1 MKKRWYLLL
10 IAAGLLLCAV
20 PLQSPQHLPKP
31 VFALLAAGGSVLVG
45 GSLGSLLCRVI
56 RIRDPV
62 LVQAYKEQHDE
73 RNTMICEKAAARA
86 ALGELEADL
95 RREYQTTD
103 PELFLR
109 AEARAARVMQGAVLY
124 FGAAYARFLELPMWI
139 TWGLVG
145 FCLAWGLLEWG
156 LTLWYRH
163 RM

>member
-20 PLQSPQHLPKP
+20 PLQFPQHLPKP
-31 VFALLAAGGSVLVG
+31 VSALLAVG

-73 RNTMICEKAAARA
+73 RNTMICEKAA
-86 ALGELEADL
+86 
-95 RREYQTTD
+95 
-103 PELFLR
+103 
-109 AEARAARVMQGAVLY
+109 ARAARVMQGAVLY

>member
-20 PLQSPQHLPKP
+20 PLQFPQHLPKP

-86 ALGELEADL
+86 A
-95 RREYQTTD
+95 
-103 PELFLR
+103 
-109 AEARAARVMQGAVLY
+109 RVMQGAVLY

-163 RM
+163 RMEQNRTPASSRGPVGLPLTCSSS

>member
-20 PLQSPQHLPKP
+20 PLQFPQHLPKP

-86 ALGELEADL
+86 A
-95 RREYQTTD
+95 
-103 PELFLR
+103 
-109 AEARAARVMQGAVLY
+109 RVMQGAVLY
-124 FGAAYARFLELPMWI
+124 FGAVYARFLELPMWI

>member
-20 PLQSPQHLPKP
+20 PLQFPQHLPKP

-86 ALGELEADL
+86 A
-95 RREYQTTD
+95 
-103 PELFLR
+103 
-109 AEARAARVMQGAVLY
+109 RVMQGAVLY

-145 FCLAWGLLEWG
+145 FCLAWGLLDGG

-163 RM
+163 SMEQNRSPASCRGPAALPLTCSSS

>member
-20 PLQSPQHLPKP
+20 PLQFPQHLPKP

-73 RNTMICEKAAARA
+73 RNTMICEKAAAWA
-86 ALGELEADL
+86 ARGFSPPAPSCSPSLV
-95 RREYQTTD
+95 RRSTKNTAAASTTD
-103 PELFLR
+103 R
-109 AEARAARVMQGAVLY
+109 
-124 FGAAYARFLELPMWI
+124 
-139 TWGLVG
+139 
-145 FCLAWGLLEWG
+145 
-156 LTLWYRH
+156 
-163 RM
+163 

>member
-20 PLQSPQHLPKP
+20 PLQFPQHLPKP

-45 GSLGSLLCRVI
+45 GSLGSLLCQVI

-86 ALGELEADL
+86 APGKK
-95 RREYQTTD
+95 
-103 PELFLR
+103 
-109 AEARAARVMQGAVLY
+109 GAVLDL
-124 FGAAYARFLELPMWI
+124 GAADARSMERPKRI
-139 TWGLVG
+139 NGGGVG
-145 FCLAWGLLEWG
+145 F
-156 LTLWYRH
+156 
-163 RM
+163 

>member
-1 MKKRWYLLL
+1 MAFSYSPFRSRRGISPARQADRAISPPLYCRSSSRS
-10 IAAGLLLCAV
+10 IRAV
-20 PLQSPQHLPKP
+20 SYTHL
-31 VFALLAAGGSVLVG
+31 SVLVG

-73 RNTMICEKAAARA
+73 RNTMICEKAAAW
-86 ALGELEADL
+86 
-95 RREYQTTD
+95 
-103 PELFLR
+103 
-109 AEARAARVMQGAVLY
+109 AARVMQGAVLY

>member
-20 PLQSPQHLPKP
+20 PLQFPQHLPKP

-86 ALGELEADL
+86 A
-95 RREYQTTD
+95 
-103 PELFLR
+103 
-109 AEARAARVMQGAVLY
+109 RVMQGAV
-124 FGAAYARFLELPMWI
+124 RFLELPMWI

>member
-20 PLQSPQHLPKP
+20 PLQFPQHLPKP

-45 GSLGSLLCRVI
+45 GSLGSLLCQVI
-56 RIRDPV
+56 RIRAPV
-62 LVQAYKEQHDE
+62 LVQAYKGQHDE
-73 RNTMICEKAAARA
+73 RNTMICEKAA
-86 ALGELEADL
+86 
-95 RREYQTTD
+95 
-103 PELFLR
+103 
-109 AEARAARVMQGAVLY
+109 ARAARVMQGAVLY

>member
-1 MKKRWYLLL
+1 MRRDEKALVSAVDRGG
-10 IAAGLLLCAV
+10 ASAV
-20 PLQSPQHLPKP
+20 PLQFPQHLPKP

-86 ALGELEADL
+86 A
-95 RREYQTTD
+95 
-103 PELFLR
+103 
-109 AEARAARVMQGAVLY
+109 RVMQGAVLY

>member
-1 MKKRWYLLL
+1 MNRTQKKRLFQ
-10 IAAGLLLCAV
+10 GLLAMGIV
-20 PLQSPQHLPKP
+20 
-31 VFALLAAGGSVLVG
+31 LLVL
-45 GSLGSLLCRVI
+45 SLLCRVI

-73 RNTMICEKAAARA
+73 RNTMICEKAA
-86 ALGELEADL
+86 
-95 RREYQTTD
+95 
-103 PELFLR
+103 
-109 AEARAARVMQGAVLY
+109 ARAARVMQGAVLY

>member
-20 PLQSPQHLPKP
+20 PLQFPSISPSP
-31 VFALLAAGGSVLVG
+31 
-45 GSLGSLLCRVI
+45 SLLCWLRVGPYWWAVPSAPLLCQVI

-62 LVQAYKEQHDE
+62 LLQAYKEQHDE
-73 RNTMICEKAAARA
+73 RNTMICEKAA
-86 ALGELEADL
+86 
-95 RREYQTTD
+95 
-103 PELFLR
+103 
-109 AEARAARVMQGAVLY
+109 ARAARVMQGAVLY

>member
-20 PLQSPQHLPKP
+20 PLQFPQHLPKP

-86 ALGELEADL
+86 A
-95 RREYQTTD
+95 
-103 PELFLR
+103 
-109 AEARAARVMQGAVLY
+109 RVMQGAVLY

-139 TWGLVG
+139 TWAGTRG
-145 FCLAWGLLEWG
+145 
-156 LTLWYRH
+156 
-163 RM
+163 

>member
-20 PLQSPQHLPKP
+20 PLQFPQHLPKP

-73 RNTMICEKAAARA
+73 RNTMIC
-86 ALGELEADL
+86 
-95 RREYQTTD
+95 
-103 PELFLR
+103 
-109 AEARAARVMQGAVLY
+109 
-124 FGAAYARFLELPMWI
+124 
-139 TWGLVG
+139 
-145 FCLAWGLLEWG
+145 
-156 LTLWYRH
+156 
-163 RM
+163 

>member
-1 MKKRWYLLL
+1 MCIRDR
-10 IAAGLLLCAV
+10 
-20 PLQSPQHLPKP
+20 
-31 VFALLAAGGSVLVG
+31 G

-73 RNTMICEKAAARA
+73 RNTMICEKAA
-86 ALGELEADL
+86 
-95 RREYQTTD
+95 
-103 PELFLR
+103 
-109 AEARAARVMQGAVLY
+109 ARAARVMQGAVLY

>member
-45 GSLGSLLCRVI
+45 GSLGSLLCQVI

-73 RNTMICEKAAARA
+73 RNTMICEKA
-86 ALGELEADL
+86 
-95 RREYQTTD
+95 
-103 PELFLR
+103 
-109 AEARAARVMQGAVLY
+109 
-124 FGAAYARFLELPMWI
+124 AAYARFLELPMWI

>member
-20 PLQSPQHLPKP
+20 PLQFPQHLPKP

-73 RNTMICEKAAARA
+73 RNTMICEKAAQFILPSIIALNSPLA
-86 ALGELEADL
+86 ASMETMTMSSPGFS
-95 RREYQTTD
+95 
-103 PELFLR
+103 P
-109 AEARAARVMQGAVLY
+109 AASMA
-124 FGAAYARFLELPMWI
+124 
-139 TWGLVG
+139 
-145 FCLAWGLLEWG
+145 
-156 LTLWYRH
+156 
-163 RM
+163 